1 MPPYA
6 ITRKA
11 IAATANAPAMKRRV
25 LRRMASLA
33 VGSVMVPPSRFAAQ
47 PRDDAGAVDDQHDRG
62 NRVGGHDE
70 APAAGDHSAHIVS
83 PNAGGGTSSYFKRI
97 EATRARNMMKAV
109 IKNRIPNAFIRS
121 GSQNWRDTVLG
132 LDCN

>member
-6 ITRKA
+6 MTRKA
-11 IAATANAPAMKRRV
+11 IAATANAPTMKRRV
-25 LRRMASLA
+25 FRRMASLA
-33 VGSVMVPPSRFAAQ
+33 VGSVMIPPGRFLAQ
-47 PRDDAGAVDDQHDRG
+47 SRDDAGSVNDQHDRG
-62 NRVGGHDE
+62 HRVGGHDE
-70 APAAGDHSAHIVS
+70 APTAGNHPAHIVS
-83 PNAGGGTSSYFKRI
+83 PNAGGGTSSYFNRI

-132 LDCN
+132 LDCS